1 MIINPKSVSVDVRA
15 GASSV
20 PNADSIG
27 ASLVSLINTHTSAV
41 IVAINPNGTNVYVGA
56 GERVVIQK
64 DPAAE
69 LDGTAGGA
77 PIWATAVGFTN

>member
-1 MIINPKSVSVDVRA
+1 MIINAKSVSVDIRSGV
-15 GASSV
+15 SSV
-20 PNADSIG
+20 PNGSSIG
-27 ASLVSLINTHTSAV
+27 ASLVSLINTDSSAAL
-41 IVAINPNGTNVYVGA
+41 VAINPDGTNVYIGA
-56 GERVVIQK
+56 GERVIIQK